1 MYIVNINLH
10 SWRILSLIIFVL
22 ILRPAKF
29 AYFTYKLFKDDAVD
43 LIQKSHG
50 TVDAPSIENVSLAKL
65 PNTTSLNTAATNQ
78 VLRDSNESHL
88 VEDRALERLG
98 RLLSASASIFS
109 SKADED
115 IVVKDNSETISGKLD
130 ETMIQNNNGEDLMS
144 TSDTSSH
151 LWQGISGKKES

>member
-1 MYIVNINLH
+1 MKYF
-10 SWRILSLIIFVL
+10 SLIF
-22 ILRPAKF
+22 ILVIGLTVKLKC
-29 AYFTYKLFKDDAVD
+29 FTYKLFIDGTVN
-43 LIQKSHG
+43 LSQKSNG
-50 TVDAPSIENVSLAKL
+50 KVDSPSIGKDSTAKL
-65 PNTTSLNTAATNQ
+65 PNTTSSNTVVTNQ

>member
-1 MYIVNINLH
+1 MIEFTLH
-10 SWRILSLIIFVL
+10 PVKLVYLKHSSSKEENESLI
-22 ILRPAKF
+22 K
-29 AYFTYKLFKDDAVD
+29 KSNGNDDSQD
-43 LIQKSHG
+43 
-50 TVDAPSIENVSLAKL
+50 IEKL
-65 PNTTSLNTAATNQ
+65 PNTTSKKVEPTNR
-78 VLRDSNESHL
+78 VLRDSNASHL

-115 IVVKDNSETISGKLD
+115 FKIKDAP

-151 LWQGISGKKES
+151 LWQGISGNDI